1 MEKRVLKFED
11 ILKIS
16 AILEENGFSDAN
28 MTVVLGVASQALL
41 NKINEDLFIRNK
53 GENDGEIKS
62 NVSEIDVNVNNINF
76 KYILIDDT
84 RGV

>member
-16 AILEENGFSDAN
+16 TILEENGFSDAN

-53 GENDGEIKS
+53 GENDTEIKS

-76 KYILIDDT
+76 KYVLTDDT
-84 RGV
+84 GGV

>member
-53 GENDGEIKS
+53 GENDSEIKS

-76 KYILIDDT
+76 KYVLTDDA